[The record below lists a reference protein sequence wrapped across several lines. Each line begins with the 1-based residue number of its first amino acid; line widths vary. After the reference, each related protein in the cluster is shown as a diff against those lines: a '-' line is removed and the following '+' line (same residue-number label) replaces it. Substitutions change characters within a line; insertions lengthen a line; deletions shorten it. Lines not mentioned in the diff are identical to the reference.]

1 MGYCDKLKKG
11 KNMTE
16 KKSYKE
22 NFTPEERE
30 RYWERLY
37 KDAEEDVL
45 KKDRKIEK
53 LERQLYLAQFERDEW
68 KKLFEKCTETRDG
81 WKKLYEHTLSIA
93 EQATDHE

>member
-30 RYWERLY
+30 QYWERLY
-37 KDAEEDVL
+37 KDAEKEN
-45 KKDRKIEK
+45 KKLRHK
-53 LERQLYLAQFERDEW
+53 LYLASFERDEW
-68 KKLFEKCTETRDG
+68 KKRTSEMVEKYVDVKYG
-81 WKKLYEHTLSIA
+81 
-93 EQATDHE
+93 

>member
-11 KNMTE
+11 RKMTE

-37 KDAEEDVL
+37 KDVEKEN
-45 KKDRKIEK
+45 EK
-53 LERQLYLAQFERDEW
+53 LRRQMHLAGFERDEW
-68 KKLFEKCTETRDG
+68 KKRCNEYIEKYIDA
-81 WKKLYEHTLSIA
+81 KYE
-93 EQATDHE
+93 